1 MNRFPLWG
9 LSGIVAA
16 IAITIVIGP
25 NAAGSSA
32 DPAAVRPLS
41 DVSIAGV
48 AGTDADDPESTE
60 APPPTAVTVAAAPFG
75 QKLTDDAGRTL
86 YVYSL
91 DPPGKSSCV
100 GACARAWMPARSL
113 GGKPQ
118 PGSSVAASSVGNIQ
132 RPDGSE
138 QITFNGHP
146 VYYYVGDTGP
156 GQSNG
161 NGRSEYGG
169 LWSAKPPAAAG
180 SK

>member
-1 MNRFPLWG
+1 MNRFKLWG
-9 LSGIVAA
+9 IGGVVAA
-16 IAITIVIGP
+16 VVVTVVIGP
-25 NAAGSSA
+25 SAVGSSA
-32 DPAAVRPLS
+32 ESSIVQPVSAVS
-41 DVSIAGV
+41 GAGV
-48 AGTDADDPESTE
+48 ATADTDDPESTE
-60 APPPTAVTVAAAPFG
+60 APPPAEVSVAVAAFG
-75 QKLTDDAGRTL
+75 QKLTDGSGWTL

-100 GACARAWMPARSL
+100 GACARVWTPARSL

-118 PGSSVAASSVGNIQ
+118 PGTGVGAPSVGNIQ

-146 VYYYVGDTGP
+146 VYYYSGDKSP

-169 LWSAKPPAAAG
+169 LWSAKPPPAG